1 MNLTIPELIEKLS
14 VIDEIEI
21 IEMLGLTSLDILTRF
36 EDIVE
41 NNYDKLI
48 EEIE

>member
-1 MNLTIPELIEKLS
+1 MNLTVPELIEKLS
-14 VIDEIEI
+14 VRDEIEI
-21 IEMLGLTSLDILTRF
+21 IEMLDLTSLDILTRF

-48 EEIE
+48 EEIR

>member
-14 VIDEIEI
+14 VLDEIEI
-21 IEMLGLTSLDILTRF
+21 IEMLNLTSLDILIRF

-41 NNYDKLI
+41 NNYDKFV

>member
-14 VIDEIEI
+14 VVDEIEI
-21 IEMLGLTSLDILTRF
+21 IEMLDLTSLDILTRV

>member
-21 IEMLGLTSLDILTRF
+21 IEMLDLTSLDILTRF

>member
-21 IEMLGLTSLDILTRF
+21 IEMLGLTSLDILNRF

>member
-21 IEMLGLTSLDILTRF
+21 IEMLDLTSLDILTRF

-48 EEIE
+48 EEIR

>member
-14 VIDEIEI
+14 VVDEIEI
-21 IEMLGLTSLDILTRF
+21 IEMLDLTSLDILTRF

>member
-21 IEMLGLTSLDILTRF
+21 IEMLDITSLDILTRF

>member
-36 EDIVE
+36 EDILE